1 MNLRDIQFIEP
12 SKELIEAK
20 EREKRKRIWGCGV
33 KPVCANCENLID
45 NGGSV
50 LSCKPRPGIIP
61 RDIADNLT
69 CVWNCHGEPDFKPKL
84 QIPKSPEK

>member
-12 SKELIEAK
+12 SRELIEAK

-45 NGGSV
+45 NGRPV
-50 LSCKPRPGIIP
+50 LSCKARPGIIP
-61 RDIADNLT
+61 REVADNLT
-69 CVWNCHGEPDFKPKL
+69 CVRNCHGEPDFKPKL
-84 QIPKSPEK
+84 QTPKSPEK

>member
-33 KPVCANCENLID
+33 KPVCANCEKLID
-45 NGGSV
+45 NGGPV
-50 LSCKPRPGIIP
+50 LSCKARPGIIP
-61 RDIADNLT
+61 REVADNLT
-69 CVWNCHGEPDFKPKL
+69 CVRNCYGEPDFKPKL
-84 QIPKSPEK
+84 QTQKSPEK

>member
-33 KPVCANCENLID
+33 KPVCANCEKLID
-45 NGGSV
+45 NGGPV
-50 LSCKPRPGIIP
+50 LSCKARPGIIP
-61 RDIADNLT
+61 REVADNLT
-69 CVWNCHGEPDFKPKL
+69 CVRNCHGEPDFKPKL
-84 QIPKSPEK
+84 QTPKSPEK